1 MAKFVQHEA
10 DVVALQEITVGQV
23 DGWCTLLSTAGYDN
37 VVRGVGYSATG
48 GALLASRL
56 PVSGVQLHRS
66 AEAGPRVAAGVVG
79 GISVASVYFPTGSGT
94 NGWSSLYD
102 DLMLNPMTPEFILIG
117 DFQMVVAE
125 NEISSGTFPRWRH
138 DPAFVAMQ
146 DMLGHWKDAFRSV
159 HGADR
164 IAYSHRHNSGAQ
176 WLNDHALVPS
186 AVQVLDCNIDW
197 SPIEEALSDHATL
210 LLDVER

>member
-1 MAKFVQHEA
+1 MAKFVGHHA

-37 VVRGVGYSATG
+37 VVRGVGYGATG

-56 PVSGVQLHRS
+56 PISAVQLHRS

-79 GISVASVYFPTGSGT
+79 GIAVASVYFPTGTGT

-102 DLMLNPMTPEFILIG
+102 NLMLNPITPEFILIG

-125 NEISSGTFPRWRH
+125 NEISSGTFPRWRR
-138 DPAFVAMQ
+138 DPSFVAMQ
-146 DMLGHWKDAFRSV
+146 GMLRHWRDAFRTV
-159 HGADR
+159 HGAER
-164 IAYSHRHNSGAQ
+164 IAYSRRHNSGAH
-176 WLNDHALVPS
+176 WLNDHAFVPPALHIS
-186 AVQVLDCNIDW
+186 DCDIDW
-197 SPIEEALSDHATL
+197 SPIEEGLSDHAML
-210 LLDVER
+210 SLDIEP